1 MKAIPSQSVEQFS
14 VGVVRDRDEVVVA
27 LTGELDLATADM
39 LEREVRELRHSGCDH
54 IVVDLRQLDFMD
66 SAGLRVLISLRNT
79 AKCVG
84 HRLILVPG
92 PRQVQHIFDLTATR
106 GLFDWRDRDKSAG
119 ERGRFDRA

>member
-39 LEREVRELRHSGCDH
+39 LEHEVRELRHSGCDH
-54 IVVDLRQLDFMD
+54 VVVDLRQLDFMD

-92 PRQVQHIFDLTATR
+92 PRQVQRIFDLTATR
-106 GLFDWRDRDKSAG
+106 GLFDWRDRDRSAG
-119 ERGRFDRA
+119 ERGRFERA

>member
-39 LEREVRELRHSGCDH
+39 LEREIRELRHSGCDRV
-54 IVVDLRQLDFMD
+54 VVDLRQLDFMD

-92 PRQVQHIFDLTATR
+92 PRQVQRIFDLTATR
-106 GLFDWRDRDKSAG
+106 GLFDWRDRDRSAG

>member
-39 LEREVRELRHSGCDH
+39 LEREIRELRHSGCDH

-92 PRQVQHIFDLTATR
+92 PRQVQRIFDLTATR
-106 GLFDWRDRDKSAG
+106 GLFDWRDRDRSAG